1 MKKWFKSKIK
11 IIICAII
18 CAFIFAGAGTYFLL
32 NSNLSQE
39 TNAVQLQMSCG
50 VMLNDNGGSGGSGE
64 CGINSTELTYNY
76 YHYGYY
82 YKVSIPTKSGDT
94 FCGYYSSTTG
104 GTEWFDSNGYYVY
117 SGSSVSSGLV
127 QLYAHWAGESSGG
140 GGNTG
145 GSDVVPPPDLVA
157 YDISINLNGGYTEKS
172 VIDIMS
178 STYASGEG
186 TNMSWEYNI
195 YPNYLTLVR
204 HSLTY
209 ASYADINLTA
219 SLVGGMKYHMHA
231 APATQPFG
239 GNSIYP
245 NEYGDY
251 FGEDYTYSN
260 RVTDNVVKIY
270 YSKDTSNFS
279 DLNSF
284 TFGSKTDYVFT
295 APETGTY
302 HFRVE
307 STYGAN
313 TPLIVNEFYVS
324 QVGAIATSID
334 YTIYVNNGGGG
345 NYFLTLPRIE
355 YPGGK
360 YSYALCPYS
369 SLCINKFEPPPY
381 SYYTLEPYDGT
392 LYANSFIDRK
402 YKVTFDYNS
411 SLNKTDVLSGA
422 LPESVEVPTREG
434 YIFTGYVYSSLGY
447 GNFCFYNADGKRTEI
462 ADPSTFNL
470 YVPDANINL
479 VAQWE
484 KIYTIYYKHM
494 IDGDVTK
501 FDGVGTEV
509 AYVTYDSPM
518 PDIVA
523 PMYAG
528 KYFLGYY
535 TATSGG
541 TEYYDEF
548 VGHTVE
554 NFTLTE
560 DLTLYAQWEGDTWA
574 RHYSQPSG
582 NGSSGNPYIIDSAA
596 KLGWVAYNVELE
608 NTFSGNYFKQTANI
622 DLSGHY
628 WLPIGRR
635 ESNVDRTFS
644 FAGNYDG
651 GNYQIKNINTYTG
664 TTSNPCET
672 VCAALFGLPSGAT
685 ISNIVIS
692 SGTINGGNHVGSIA
706 GYAINSTIRNCIN
719 MATIGSSTATEGV
732 GGIVG
737 VANSSATITG
747 CMNLAN
753 VTGKNYAG
761 GIVGISDAAAN
772 QTVSITNC
780 YASCTVTAEDYHGGL
795 VGRVSPIAN
804 STTNISSSV
813 FSGTIAQ
820 QGTEYAFFVGS
831 KGSGSTTNI
840 TDCLCISSNWGNSA
854 GTNGSGT
861 SNTYNCMMR
870 IAGSDTGWDSDGYKD
885 FSNWTYKDGSP
896 YLPKGVFWI
905 G

>member
-18 CAFIFAGAGTYFLL
+18 CAFIFAGVGTYFLL

-104 GTEWFDSNGYYVY
+104 GTQWFDSNGYYVY

-140 GGNTG
+140 GTSTG
-145 GSDVVPPPDLVA
+145 GGEDVDTDTLNELA
-157 YDISINLNGGYTEKS
+157 YSVNLNGGYTEKS
-172 VIDIMS
+172 VINIFS
-178 STYASGEG
+178 STAGSGTG
-186 TNMSWEYNI
+186 TNMSWTFSIGSNFFA
-195 YPNYLTLVR
+195 LTR
-204 HSLTY
+204 SNTTSE
-209 ASYADINLTA
+209 SYADIHLTA
-219 SLVGGMKYHMHA
+219 SLVAGVKYRMHA
-231 APATQPFG
+231 VLSSTG
-239 GNSIYP
+239 
-245 NEYGDY
+245 YGDY
-251 FGEDYTYSN
+251 NYPVKYGDNGYSD
-260 RVTDNVVKIY
+260 VLTDDVLQIY
-270 YSKDTSNFS
+270 YS
-279 DLNSF
+279 NSKSSYTESF
-284 TFGSKTDYVFT
+284 MFGSSTDHVFE
-295 APETGTY
+295 APSTGTY
-302 HFRVE
+302 YFRFK
-307 STYGAN
+307 STYPS
-313 TPLIVNEFYVS
+313 TDPLFVHAFYVS
-324 QVGAIATSID
+324 QVGLVTDSID
-334 YTIYVNNGGGG
+334 YTVYTKNDG
-345 NYFLTLPRIE
+345 YHYLLTLPIIE
-355 YPGGK
+355 YPGGY
-360 YSYALCPYS
+360 YSFWVTETS
-369 SLCINKFEPPPY
+369 SKVFNEYVTPPI
-381 SYYTLEPYDGT
+381 SYYYTEPVEGAK
-392 LYANSFIDRK
+392 YANCFYSRT

-411 SLNKTDVLSGA
+411 SLNKTDVLSSA

-470 YVPDANINL
+470 YIPDANINL

-535 TATSGG
+535 TATTGG
-541 TEYYDEF
+541 TEYYDEL

-596 KLGWVAYNVELE
+596 KLGWIAYNVELG
-608 NTFSGNYFKQTANI
+608 NNFSGNYFKQTSNI

-719 MATIGSSTATEGV
+719 MATIGSSAATEGV

-772 QTVSITNC
+772 QTVSVTNC